1 MAEPKI
7 KIKKRKVGRPK
18 KKVEKTHNQLLI
30 EKRTANIKDG
40 LLDKLGFAITDEQVL
55 LFALHTGLNALEEEM
70 NVSLRDDE

>member
-18 KKVEKTHNQLLI
+18 KKVGKTYNQLVI
-30 EKRTANIKDG
+30 EQRTSNIKDG
-40 LLDKLGFAITDEQVL
+40 LIDKLGFTVTDEQVL

-70 NVSLRDDE
+70 KISLRDDE